1 MTKAPWITYRPELK
15 VLDCTIRD
23 GGLMND
29 HQFETEFVK
38 AVYHTCIEAGLDY
51 MEIGYRNSKSIFDP
65 KKFGPFRFSDEDE
78 IRKITGD
85 HDPEAT
91 GLKLSLMIDAGKSDW
106 QTDILPADQSVVDMI
121 RVACY
126 AHQIPEAMD
135 MVQDAHEKGYETAC
149 NIMAIS
155 TVQEVEIDQALEA
168 ISDSPADVVC
178 VVDSFGSLYR
188 EQIDLLIRKY
198 LAAVK
203 DRGKEVGIHAHNN
216 QQLAFS
222 NTIDSIILGANFADG
237 TMSGLG
243 RGAGNCPMEL
253 LVGFLRN
260 PKFKRRPIYKLLQ
273 DYIVEMSRNLEWGPL
288 IPYNITGQHNQHPRA
303 AMALLDSEEKH
314 NYVEFYDKIIKDI

>member
-29 HQFETEFVK
+29 HQFKTEFVK

-65 KKFGPFRFSDEDE
+65 KQFGPFRFSDEDE

-106 QTDILPADQSVVDMI
+106 QTDILPADQSVVDMV

-135 MVQDAHEKGYETAC
+135 MGCFLNPIND
-149 NIMAIS
+149 
-155 TVQEVEIDQALEA
+155 
-168 ISDSPADVVC
+168 DV
-178 VVDSFGSLYR
+178 Y
-188 EQIDLLIRKY
+188 Q
-198 LAAVK
+198 
-203 DRGKEVGIHAHNN
+203 
-216 QQLAFS
+216 
-222 NTIDSIILGANFADG
+222 
-237 TMSGLG
+237 
-243 RGAGNCPMEL
+243 
-253 LVGFLRN
+253 
-260 PKFKRRPIYKLLQ
+260 
-273 DYIVEMSRNLEWGPL
+273 
-288 IPYNITGQHNQHPRA
+288 
-303 AMALLDSEEKH
+303 
-314 NYVEFYDKIIKDI
+314 